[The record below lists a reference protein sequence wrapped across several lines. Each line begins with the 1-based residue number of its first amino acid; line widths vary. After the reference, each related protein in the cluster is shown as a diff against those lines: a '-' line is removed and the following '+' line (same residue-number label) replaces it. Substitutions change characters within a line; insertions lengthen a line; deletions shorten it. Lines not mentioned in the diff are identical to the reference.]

1 MDAIKR
7 SDSPPRWFLFTAII
21 ILNILNIGGLLSV
34 WNMSES
40 LIWAN
45 LFHIDW
51 LLSAWGYSFLLYLFI
66 RRHSESVE
74 RSTHYILLST
84 LFVSVLLAVWL
95 PTQDYIILKAQDVT
109 FFPLRKIIYSPPSQL
124 FFVLMLV
131 VVIHAIYHVEK
142 LYRSVYHRPWFRW
155 TLFMLL
161 VTLCFWMVLGSIA
174 LMYRYLNVA
183 MLMIT
188 FVPSLVVS
196 FTLAIHV
203 IKEGRSHQI
212 QISRAA
218 LDKSYTLFITG
229 IFLLAFGI
237 MGKIIDLIDISP
249 SFFLVLLIALSL
261 LSTFLMILL
270 FPSVKKR
277 IQQLISKNFYKSSYD
292 YRIEWERANERLLGI
307 QDKQE
312 LQMAVILSVAES
324 IGTERSCLL
333 IHNRRNRLFV
343 AASAGLVVQPDQ
355 ISPAFIDWIWRY
367 SKPLILEQVGDL
379 ANSLPGFGLQ
389 GIEGVPSNGESPSC
403 LSPQEY
409 RLARAVD
416 VALFRES
423 DVRIIVPVIFE
434 QQLIALILLAS
445 AKKEYVQEDLDFL
458 QTIVG
463 EIALVLANQKLRE
476 SLIESEELKN
486 FNRLSTFVLHD
497 LKNAGSMLKMIV
509 QNADENLN
517 NPEFQADMIRTM
529 NGVTDRIENLISKL
543 STPTEHEPLEFQS
556 TDLAE
561 LIRNTVKMIG
571 IETLPNIRF
580 QEDLSDIPLVRVVP
594 YEIQKVLHNLLIN
607 AIESIKDT
615 GKIRV
620 RLLKQGQNVCIEV
633 RDTGC
638 GMSHDYI
645 ENNLFRPFHTS
656 KEQGLGIGLYHCK
669 RIVEIH
675 RGQIEVE
682 STLEVGSLF
691 RVLLPLLSIGVT
703 PE

>member
-1 MDAIKR
+1 MATIKR

-45 LFHIDW
+45 LFHIGW

-109 FFPLRKIIYSPPSQL
+109 FFPFRKIIYSPPSQL

-155 TLFMLL
+155 TLFMLM

-188 FVPSLVVS
+188 FVPSLVVN
-196 FTLAIHV
+196 FVLAIHI
-203 IKEGRSHQI
+203 IKESGSHQI

-237 MGKIIDLIDISP
+237 MGKIINLIDVSP

-261 LSTFLMILL
+261 LSTVLMILL

-292 YRIEWERANERLLGI
+292 YRIEWERANKRLLGI

-367 SKPLILEQVGDL
+367 GKPLILEQVGDL
-379 ANSLPGFGLQ
+379 VNSLPGFGLQ

-403 LSPQEY
+403 LSPQEH

-423 DVRIIVPVIFE
+423 DVCIIVPVIFE

-445 AKKEYVQEDLDFL
+445 AEKEYVQEDLDFL

-509 QNADENLN
+509 QNADENMN

-543 STPTEHEPLEFQS
+543 STPTEHEPLEFRS

-682 STLEVGSLF
+682 STLEVGSQF
-691 RVLLPLLSIGVT
+691 RVLLPLLSMGVT